1 MLYSSIAVNFSLV
14 LDMLLLLLFFSTI
27 HQNNVLAKVGDVVEV
42 AEHEQHIFG
51 CTTSIFERSAQDQK
65 GKEAIISIALSC
77 VVPTDRQKIPSS
89 HRIVYLIS
97 LHMPLP
103 SDGRQAIGQR

>member
-51 CTTSIFERSAQDQK
+51 CTQF
-65 GKEAIISIALSC
+65 LSG
-77 VVPTDRQKIPSS
+77 VPKTKRKKRQ
-89 HRIVYLIS
+89 
-97 LHMPLP
+97 
-103 SDGRQAIGQR
+103 